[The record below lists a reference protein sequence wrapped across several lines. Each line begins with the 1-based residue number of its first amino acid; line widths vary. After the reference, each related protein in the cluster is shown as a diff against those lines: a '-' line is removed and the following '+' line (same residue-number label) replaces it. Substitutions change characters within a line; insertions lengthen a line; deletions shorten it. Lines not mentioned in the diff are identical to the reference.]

1 MNDEELKQKYD
12 DLWDRI
18 VDNTIT
24 EEEAIQE
31 YMKLGDSRE
40 LATKVYREIRGE
52 SIKASRGGCIE

>member
-1 MNDEELKQKYD
+1 MTEEEKQKKNDELWKQ
-12 DLWDRI
+12 I

-40 LATKVYREIRGE
+40 FARSVYREIRGE
-52 SIKASRGGCIE
+52 VYKARHGLM